1 YMRAYYRG
9 THHGRGGRRIPVAR
23 IQRAQ
28 LALRALAPVEALLAL
43 SYPARV
49 IGACLMI
56 HADCTAP
63 DLYARLPTR
72 AALISDPPYGLGFAR
87 SRPRRRTQQQGLKG
101 RVEAQ
106 RDDVVGD
113 ARPFDPR
120 PWLAFQ
126 QWILWG
132 ANHYS
137 DQLPPSPGVILWDKL
152 VSATPND
159 FSAYEL

>member
-1 YMRAYYRG
+1 NGARDSCIRKSLRHPSLLTRDSCIRKSLKNPSLLRGETRMAASICCPTCQSPEVIRKGTTPTGIQKYQCGNPTCRKYFRAAYYQPPFLTRADYMRAYYRG

-63 DLYARLPTR
+63 DLYA
-72 AALISDPPYGLGFAR
+72 
-87 SRPRRRTQQQGLKG
+87 
-101 RVEAQ
+101 
-106 RDDVVGD
+106 
-113 ARPFDPR
+113 
-120 PWLAFQ
+120 
-126 QWILWG
+126 
-132 ANHYS
+132 
-137 DQLPPSPGVILWDKL
+137 
-152 VSATPND
+152 
-159 FSAYEL
+159 